1 MDHDRFEQYARAMA
15 IALLALGCLYVVW
28 PFLPAMVFAAILCM
42 STWPAFLWLKGKL
55 GGSASFAA
63 LLFAIG
69 MLVAIGL
76 PVALATQSLI
86 THSPQILETMRGYID
101 NGPPDL
107 PQWLVTMPVV
117 GASIDSYWHTLLEN
131 REELIALGQRFA
143 DPAKRLI
150 FTAGSAAAEGL
161 FQIFVATFLAF
172 FFYRDGDRAVIL
184 IRKGF
189 ERLAG
194 SDRGMELLATATMT
208 TKGVVYGLIGTAIAQ
223 AVVALLGFL
232 IAGVPGAF
240 LLAGLTFI
248 LSLVPMGP
256 VFIWGGAAA
265 WLYAKGQ
272 AGWAIFMVIYGI
284 AVISSV
290 DNFVKPIL
298 MSRAGG
304 LSMLLVVLGVFGG
317 ALAFGFIGLFVGPVL
332 LALAWSLTVSWLG
345 TAPARE
351 AA

>member
-1 MDHDRFEQYARAMA
+1 MDQNRFEQYARAMA
-15 IALLALGCLYVVW
+15 IAALALGCLFVIW

-42 STWPAFLWLKGKL
+42 STWPAFVWLKARLRGNATL
-55 GGSASFAA
+55 TALVFALA
-63 LLFAIG
+63 
-69 MLVAIGL
+69 MLVCIGL

-86 THSPQILETMRGYID
+86 SHSPQILETLRGFAD

-107 PQWLVTMPVV
+107 PKWIVALPMV
-117 GASIDSYWHTLLEN
+117 GSYIDSYWHTVLES
-131 REELIALGQRFA
+131 REELIALGRRFA
-143 DPAKRLI
+143 DPGKRLLI
-150 FTAGSAAAEGL
+150 AVGSAAGEGL
-161 FQIFVATFLAF
+161 FQIFIATFLAF
-172 FFYRDGDRAVIL
+172 FFYRDGERAAAL
-184 IRKGF
+184 IRRGF

-194 SDRGMELLATATMT
+194 SDRGMELLATAVMT

-223 AVVALLGFL
+223 AFVALVGFL

-240 LLAGLTFI
+240 LLAALTFI

-265 WLYAKGQ
+265 WLYAQGQ
-272 AGWAIFMVIYGI
+272 TGWAIFMLIYGF

-317 ALAFGFIGLFVGPVL
+317 AIAFGFIGLFVGPVL
-332 LALAWSLTVSWLG
+332 LALAWSLTASWLA
-345 TAPARE
+345 TDPVRE
-351 AA
+351 AL

>member
-15 IALLALGCLYVVW
+15 IALLALGCLFVIW
-28 PFLPAMVFAAILCM
+28 PFVPAMVFATILCM
-42 STWPAFLWLKGKL
+42 STWPAFLWLKARL
-55 GGSASFAA
+55 RGSATLAA
-63 LLFAIG
+63 LLFALG
-69 MLVAIGL
+69 MLVSIGL

-86 THSPQILETMRGYID
+86 THSPQIVETMRGFID

-107 PQWLVTMPVV
+107 PKWFVGLPVV
-117 GASIDSYWHTLLEN
+117 GAYIDSYWHTVLESK
-131 REELIALGQRFA
+131 EELIALSRRFA
-143 DPAKRLI
+143 DPAKRLL
-150 FTAGSAAAEGL
+150 FAAGSAAGEGL
-161 FQIFVATFLAF
+161 SQIFIATFMAF
-172 FFYRDGDRAVIL
+172 FFYRDGERAAAL

-194 SDRGMELLATATMT
+194 SDRGMELLATATT
-208 TKGVVYGLIGTAIAQ
+208 TTMGVVYGLVGTAIAQ
-223 AVVALLGFL
+223 AFVALLGFL
-232 IAGVPGAF
+232 VAGVPGAF
-240 LLAGLTFI
+240 LLAALTFV

-265 WLYAKGQ
+265 WLYAQGQ
-272 AGWAIFMVIYGI
+272 TGWAIFMLVYGI

-332 LALAWSLTVSWLG
+332 LALAWSLTISWLG
-345 TAPARE
+345 ANPARE
-351 AA
+351 AV